1 MRVDRLPLFRRRRI
15 PTCSAKE
22 DDFAITAT
30 RSRSDVSQL
39 AQKYR
44 DLNDSWASRD
54 AREREMMNRGKRT
67 VSKHLADLETEEDGE
82 VRSLLLQIIGNQTL
96 EGELLLKITANYCN
110 YFLCILFRCYYYYYL
125 LLCIVYV
132 YYQSIQIDIFWR
144 INP

>member
-1 MRVDRLPLFRRRRI
+1 MRVDRHPLFRRRRI
-15 PTCSAKE
+15 PTCSEKE

-82 VRSLLLQIIGNQTL
+82 MRSLSLQITVNQII
-96 EGELLLKITANYCN
+96 EGDLLLEITANYCN
-110 YFLCILFRCYYYYYL
+110 YFVCILFSL
-125 LLCIVYV
+125 YV
-132 YYQSIQIDIFWR
+132 YRICILSIDT
-144 INP
+144 N